1 MTKYKGVEIDTR
13 PNDSMVS
20 SARRGLKWREEF
32 GRGGTQVGVSR
43 ARDIVNRV
51 NLSFNT
57 IKRMRSYFAR
67 HEVDKQ
73 ATGFYSG
80 EEGFPS
86 AGRIAWELWGGDAG
100 KSFADRIVKRLD
112 SIDGRA
118 VSEFDIRGDGGAM
131 QNQERAKPGDLEV
144 GDYVS
149 WNSSGGKARGEIERI
164 VAEGSLDV
172 PDTDLSIEASADDP
186 VALIR
191 IYIDGDETDTLV
203 GHKFSTLTKIDDID
217 SDYSEMEDER
227 KDSNEVSHRAM
238 KLEAKTIDEETRKVR
253 IAISSEEPV
262 SRSFGMEVLE
272 HTKEAIDLSFL
283 ASGRAPLLLD
293 HDPEK
298 QIGVIESVELDS
310 SARRLR
316 ATVRFGKGSLARE
329 AFDDVMDGIRSN
341 ISVGYAI
348 KKLERKDSDTY
359 VAKSWMP
366 MEASLVSIP
375 ADVTVGVGRAGD
387 TSINQ
392 PVVTFVKEDTTMSE
406 VDIDAVRAE
415 SAQNA
420 QRNAAQIIA
429 LGKRHGLMD
438 DAEAAIAAGK
448 SIDEFRGIVLE
459 KIGSSRSLEDQSV
472 GMGKNEVKRYSLL
485 RAIHALANPT
495 DVRAQKAAAFEFEC
509 SRAAAEQYGT
519 TAQGLMIPVDVLR
532 NWDMAKRT
540 LNSSDEAA
548 LFTDDFRGG
557 DFIDI
562 LRNASSVMRAGAR
575 MLTGLSGDV
584 KIPKKLTAAA
594 ASWISTEGGNAS
606 ESEMTVG
613 SVSMVPK
620 TLGAYTDVTRQLL
633 IQSSL
638 DVEALMRDD
647 LVQAL
652 ALAIDKAALEGNGQ
666 SGSPTGI
673 LNTSG
678 VNLVAAFAAAIPT
691 FAEVVSLETALGADN
706 ALMGNLAYILPASMW
721 GGLKTKEKATNTAQ
735 FVVEPGGTINGY
747 RTFISNQATAG
758 NLYFGNFSDLLVGF
772 FGGLDIT
779 VDPYTN
785 SKSGTVRIV
794 ALQSCDVAVRHAVSF
809 AYGNDDAQS

>member
-1 MTKYKGVEIDTR
+1 MAKYKGVEIDTR

-20 SARRGLKWREEF
+20 NARRGLEWREEY
-32 GRGGTQVGVSR
+32 GRGGTEVGVAR

-51 NLSFNT
+51 NLSFDT
-57 IKRMRSYFAR
+57 VKRMRSYFAR

-73 ATGFYSG
+73 AEGFSSG

-86 AGRIAWELWGGDAG
+86 AGRIAWELWGGDSG
-100 KSFADRIVKRLD
+100 KAFADRIVERLN
-112 SIDGRA
+112 SID
-118 VSEFDIRGDGGAM
+118 ERGSQELQTGLEGGAM
-131 QNQERAKPGDLEV
+131 QIQERAEPGDLEV

-149 WNSSGGKARGEIERI
+149 WNSSGGIARGEIERI
-164 VAEGSLDV
+164 VTDGELAVPNTDV
-172 PDTDLSIEASADDP
+172 TINASPEDP
-186 VALIR
+186 AALIR
-191 IYIDGDETDTLV
+191 IYDDGESTDTLV
-203 GHKFSTLTKIDDID
+203 GHKFSTLTKIDDIGSGE
-217 SDYSEMEDER
+217 SDDDER
-227 KDSNEVSHRAM
+227 SSPSGVSHRAM
-238 KLEAKTIDEETRKVR
+238 KLEAKTIDEDTRRVR

-272 HTKEAIDLSFL
+272 HSKEAINLSFL

-316 ATVRFGKGSLARE
+316 ATVRFGKGALARE
-329 AFDDVMDGIRSN
+329 AFDDVMDGIRTN
-341 ISVGYAI
+341 ISVGYSI
-348 KKLERKDSDTY
+348 NKIERKDKDTY

-375 ADVTVGVGRAGD
+375 ADVTVGVGRSSE
-387 TSINQ
+387 TSAIQ
-392 PVVTFVKEDTTMSE
+392 PVVTFVKEDTKMSE

-429 LGKRHGLMD
+429 LGKRHNMMD
-438 DAEAAIAAGK
+438 AAEKAIAEGRG
-448 SIDEFRGIVLE
+448 IDEFRGMVLDQ
-459 KIGSSRSLEDQSV
+459 IGSSRALEDQSV
-472 GMGKNEVKRYSLL
+472 GMEKKEIKRYSLL

-509 SRAAAEQYGT
+509 SRAAAEAYGT

-532 NWDMAKRT
+532 NWNLAQRT

-557 DFIDI
+557 DFIDV
-562 LRNASSVMRAGAR
+562 LRNASAVMQSGAR

-594 ASWISTEGGNAS
+594 ASWISTEGGDTS
-606 ESEMTVG
+606 SSEMTVG

-647 LVQAL
+647 LVTAI
-652 ALAIDKAALEGNGQ
+652 ALAIDKAALEGNGL

-673 LNTSG
+673 LNTVG
-678 VNLVAAFAAAIPT
+678 VNYVTKFAAAIPT
-691 FAEVVSLETALGADN
+691 FAEVVTLETALGEDN
-706 ALMGNLAYILPASMW
+706 ALMGNLGYILPASMW

-747 RTFISNQATAG
+747 RTTVTNQATAG
-758 NLYFGNFSDLLVGF
+758 NLYFGNWADLLVGF

-809 AYGNDDAQS
+809 AYGNDDVQS

>member
-1 MTKYKGVEIDTR
+1 MSEDAVIEEVRETPEAGAAEERTVELPGV
-13 PNDSMVS
+13 
-20 SARRGLKWREEF
+20 
-32 GRGGTQVGVSR
+32 Q
-43 ARDIVNRV
+43 
-51 NLSFNT
+51 
-57 IKRMRSYFAR
+57 
-67 HEVDKQ
+67 
-73 ATGFYSG
+73 
-80 EEGFPS
+80 
-86 AGRIAWELWGGDAG
+86 
-100 KSFADRIVKRLD
+100 
-112 SIDGRA
+112 
-118 VSEFDIRGDGGAM
+118 
-131 QNQERAKPGDLEV
+131 
-144 GDYVS
+144 
-149 WNSSGGKARGEIERI
+149 
-164 VAEGSLDV
+164 
-172 PDTDLSIEASADDP
+172 
-186 VALIR
+186 
-191 IYIDGDETDTLV
+191 
-203 GHKFSTLTKIDDID
+203 
-217 SDYSEMEDER
+217 
-227 KDSNEVSHRAM
+227 HRALDM
-238 KLEAKTIDEETRKVR
+238 SRSVIDQDKRTVM
-253 IAISSEEPV
+253 IALSSEEPV
-262 SRSFGMEVLE
+262 ERYFGMEVLE
-272 HTKEAIDLSFL
+272 HSRSAIDLSFL
-283 ASGRAPLLLD
+283 NSGRAPLLLD
-293 HDPEK
+293 HDMEK
-298 QIGVIESVELDS
+298 QIGVIESVELDED
-310 SARRLR
+310 ARRLR
-316 ATVRFGKGSLARE
+316 AKVRFSKSDRASE
-329 AFDDVMDGIRSN
+329 IFNDVVDGIRAN
-341 ISVGYAI
+341 ISVGYRINKIALS
-348 KKLERKDSDTY
+348 KKEGDKATY
-359 VAKSWMP
+359 IAKSWSP
-366 MEASLVSIP
+366 MEASIVSIP
-375 ADVTVGVGRAGD
+375 ADQTVGVGRSSE
-387 TSINQ
+387 TPQNQ
-392 PVVTFVKEDTTMSE
+392 PVVTFVKEDTKMSE